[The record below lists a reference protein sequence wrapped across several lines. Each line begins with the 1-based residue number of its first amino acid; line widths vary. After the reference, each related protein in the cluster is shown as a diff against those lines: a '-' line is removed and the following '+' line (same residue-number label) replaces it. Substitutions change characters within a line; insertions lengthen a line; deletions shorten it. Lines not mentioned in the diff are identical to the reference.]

1 MSELRFEVIGA
12 RHEPYAVVPT
22 LILRLRI
29 SEDSGQQIGTIA
41 LRAQIQIEP
50 RRRRY
55 DGAEEDRLLEVFGE
69 PARWGDTLR
78 TLLWTNASLVVPAFS
93 GSTEVD
99 LPIACTYD
107 FEVVAAKYFHSLDG
121 GEIPLL
127 FLFSGTVFERRGT
140 GFSIDQVPW
149 HHEAAYRLPVS
160 VWRAMMDAY
169 FPDSAW
175 IRLRR
180 DTFDALHQY
189 RGRRVLTT
197 WDEAVDSLLDAV
209 SEPDPV

>member
-127 FLFSGTVFERRGT
+127 FLFSGSVFARSGSGFTV
-140 GFSIDQVPW
+140 DQIPW
-149 HHEAAYRLPVS
+149 DRESAFRLPVAT
-160 VWRAMMDAY
+160 WREMMDHY
-169 FPDSAW
+169 FPGSAW
-175 IRLRR
+175 LRLRR
-180 DTFDALHQY
+180 DSFDALQ
-189 RGRRVLTT
+189 RFKA
-197 WDEAVDSLLDAV
+197 DEALHSWDAAIEALIERAAAR
-209 SEPDPV
+209 EPV